1 MKKTFHRSLVLTF
14 MLLIVFALSACA
26 DEEQE
31 TFNINNISI
40 SQIEVLDGETL
51 IYNSDY
57 NISSENSIVFDLSVS
72 SIGSFDLVKEVDSE
86 DTCDDNDK
94 VFTITSNY
102 GELNIK
108 TMCTADDSSKDVMTV
123 IYLDEEIVGYTSSDL
138 FTELEE
144 AIS

>member
-31 TFNINNISI
+31 TFNINNLSI

-51 IYNSDY
+51 VYNSDY
-57 NISSENSIVFDLSVS
+57 NISSENNIVFNLSVA
-72 SIGSFDLVKEVDSE
+72 SIGSFDLVKELADE
-86 DTCDDNDK
+86 ETCDDNEK
-94 VFTITSNY
+94 VFKITSNY
-102 GELNIK
+102 GELVIN
-108 TMCTADDSSKDVMTV
+108 TMCTSEDSDSVIATV
-123 IYLDEEIVGYTSSDL
+123 IYLNETLVGYTSGDL